1 MLALRFLLLAAVVLW
16 LGSGIT
22 IIRPGERAVVQ
33 RFGAI
38 VARPYPGLW
47 IGLPW
52 GIDRVE
58 RFSVQ
63 GVRQIPVGYDPA
75 REEPFLGQFL
85 TADQNLVQLQ
95 LTVHYVIGESD
106 QELDAYLAQRA
117 QVESILERLCEAA
130 VAEWVSTHEVDE
142 VLLAGNAALPV
153 WTHQRLQQYLLSYH
167 LGIHIQQIHVVWLTP
182 PEEVRSAF
190 ASVTQA
196 QTAVGMQLL
205 KARQQAE
212 QRQRQAHALAYR
224 LDQQAEA
231 FRQSLLQQ
239 TRAEIDQF
247 QTLQQALGHAPDQLI
262 LFWWQEM
269 QRCLTDLKNRGG
281 RVEPIDAHLHPQG
294 LDLMHLLRLRDN
306 PNR

>member
-1 MLALRFLLLAAVVLW
+1 MLSLRFLLLAAVVLW

-38 VARPYPGLW
+38 VAHPYPGLW
-47 IGLPW
+47 LGLPW

-63 GVRQIPVGYDPA
+63 VVRQIAVGYDPA
-75 REEPFLGQFL
+75 RDEPFLGQFL

-95 LTVHYVIGESD
+95 LAVHYVIGESD
-106 QELDAYLAQRA
+106 RELDAYLAQRT
-117 QVESILERLCEAA
+117 QVEGVLERLCEAA
-130 VAEWVSTHEVDE
+130 VAEWVSTHNVDE
-142 VLLAGNAALPV
+142 VLLTGNAALPI
-153 WTHQRLQQYLLSYH
+153 WTHQRLQQHLPAYQ

-182 PEEVRSAF
+182 PEEVRPAF
-190 ASVTQA
+190 AAVTQA
-196 QTAVGMQLL
+196 QTAIGMQLL
-205 KARQQAE
+205 KAQQQAE
-212 QRQRQAHALAYR
+212 QRQRQARALAYR

-239 TRAEIDQF
+239 TGAEIEQF
-247 QTLQQALGHAPDQLI
+247 QTLQQALGRSPDQLV

-269 QRCLTDLKNRGG
+269 QRCLTDLKIRGG
-281 RVEPIDAHLHPQG
+281 RVEPIDAQAHPQG
-294 LDLMHLLRLRDN
+294 LDLTHLLRLRDN
-306 PNR
+306 PSR

>member
-1 MLALRFLLLAAVVLW
+1 MLALRFLLLTAVVLW
-16 LGSGIT
+16 LGNGIT

-63 GVRQIPVGYDPA
+63 AVRHISIGYDPA

-85 TADQNLVQLQ
+85 SADQNLVQLQ
-95 LTVHYVIGESD
+95 LAVHYVIGESD
-106 QELDAYLAQRA
+106 LELDAYLAQRD
-117 QVESILERLCEAA
+117 QVESVLERLCEAA
-130 VAEWVSTHEVDE
+130 VAEWVSTHEVDD
-142 VLLAGNAALPV
+142 VLLTGNATLPV
-153 WTHQRLQQYLLSYH
+153 WTHERLQQHLPTYQ

-182 PEEVRSAF
+182 PEEVRPAF
-190 ASVTQA
+190 AAVTQA

-205 KARQQAE
+205 QARQQAE
-212 QRQRQAHALAYR
+212 QRQRQAQALAYR

-239 TRAEIDQF
+239 TVAQIEQF
-247 QTLQQALGHAPDQLI
+247 QTLQEALGHSPEHLA

-269 QRCLTDLKNRGG
+269 QRSLTDLKSRGG
-281 RVEPIDAHLHPQG
+281 RVEPIDAQLHPQG

-306 PNR
+306 PSR